1 MKTNCVNK
9 HFLTVCCLALGL
21 VLASCGKGNE
31 VCVYGGSSACVTAA
45 YSAAVNGSDVT
56 LICPDVTIGGMT
68 TGGLGQTDIG
78 NKQAVIGLARQFYRK
93 LGEHYGRFEQ
103 WLFEPHVAEDILL
116 QYLDHPRIKVMQGWY
131 LESVEKEGTR
141 IKSITCV
148 DRKGGRVTIKADQFI
163 DCSYEGDL
171 MAKAGVSY
179 TVGREDNSVYG
190 ETWNGFQLLDQHQS
204 KDGIDPFVV
213 KGDPSSGLLWG
224 ISEAVRKPDGTGD
237 DCVQAYNYRICL
249 TDDPDNQ
256 IPIEKPE
263 NYDPSRYELL
273 TRVFEADPYPHIQ
286 KYFIWSDMPGRK
298 TDINNRGPFS
308 TDMIGM
314 NHNYPEASWDERDA
328 IIKAHKDYTLGLLYF
343 YMTDPR
349 VPSVLQDEVR
359 RWGLP
364 KDEYVR
370 TGHWTHQLYIRECRR
385 LVGEY
390 VATQADCEGK
400 TTVEDGI
407 GFAAYGMDSHNC
419 ERLVVEIDGK
429 LMVKNEGDVQK
440 GVGQPYPISYR
451 SLIPKREECTNL
463 LVPVCLSASH
473 IAYGSIRM
481 EPVFLGMG
489 QTCGLAAAFARKG
502 SVQDVDV
509 ARIQEIYATNPC
521 LDGREPDTL
530 IDEDSEYIE
539 GKDGWTVVYGRG
551 AYGKTYLLYED
562 GGADN
567 GLVYRIP
574 DSLDGEYS
582 VYAYQQEYG
591 CPVTRYEIEAAG
603 KTSSVDVERASLHF
617 EGQTRGEWVKLGDF
631 NLKEGAGGRIRLSSD
646 EPGLHADG
654 IIFVKN

>member
-1 MKTNCVNK
+1 MLMKK
-9 HFLTVCCLALGL
+9 YISIISIILSLSLI
-21 VLASCGKGNE
+21 SCRKGNE
-31 VCVYGGSSACVTAA
+31 VCIYGGSSACVTAA
-45 YSAAVNGSDVT
+45 YSAATMGSHVT
-56 LICPDVTIGGMT
+56 IICPDVTIGGMT

-103 WLFEPHVAEDILL
+103 WLFEPHVAEEILME
-116 QYLDHPRIKVMQGWY
+116 YLDHPKIKLMQGWY
-131 LESVEKEGTR
+131 LESVKKDGTR
-141 IKSITCV
+141 IVSITCT
-148 DRKGGRVTIKADQFI
+148 DRKGKSVTIKADQFI

-171 MAKAGVSY
+171 MAAAGVSY
-179 TVGREDNSVYG
+179 TVGREDNSLYG
-190 ETWNGFQLLDQHQS
+190 ETWNGFQLLDQHQFR
-204 KDGIDPFVV
+204 DGIDPFVV
-213 KGDPSSGLLWG
+213 PGDPSSGLLWG
-224 ISEAVRKPDGTGD
+224 ISDAKQKVDGTGD

-249 TDDPDNQ
+249 TDDPDNL

-273 TRVFEADPYPHIQ
+273 TRVFATDPDPQIYY
-286 KYFIWSDMPGRK
+286 YFIWSQMPGRK

-314 NHNYPEASWDERDA
+314 NHSYPEASWDERDE

-349 VPSVLQDEVR
+349 VPEILQNEIR

-370 TGHWTHQLYIRECRR
+370 TDHWTHQLYIRECRR
-385 LVGEY
+385 LIGEY

-400 TTVEDGI
+400 TTIEDGV

-419 ERLVVEIDGK
+419 ERLVVEKDGK

-440 GVGQPYPISYR
+440 GVGQPYPVSYR
-451 SLIPKREECTNL
+451 SLTPKREECTNL

-481 EPVFLGMG
+481 EPVFLCMG
-489 QTCGLAAAFARKG
+489 QTCGMAAAIAGKG
-502 SVQDVDV
+502 DVQSIDVT
-509 ARIQEIYATNPC
+509 RIQDIYATNPC

-539 GKDGWTVVYGRG
+539 GKDGWTTVYGRG
-551 AYGKTYLLYED
+551 AYGKTFFQFEGD
-562 GGADN
+562 PKDN
-567 GLVYRIP
+567 KLVYRIP
-574 DSLDGEYS
+574 ASLDGDYS
-582 VYAYQQEYG
+582 VYAFQQEYG
-591 CPVTRYEIEAAG
+591 CPVTSFEIDAAG
-603 KTSSVDVERASLHF
+603 KTNTVDVKREDLHF

-631 NLKEGAGGRIRLSSD
+631 QLKKDAGGSIRLSSS

-654 IIFVKN
+654 IIFVKK

>member
-1 MKTNCVNK
+1 MKKYSPILLIILSLFVISCQKAND
-9 HFLTVCCLALGL
+9 VCI
-21 VLASCGKGNE
+21 
-31 VCVYGGSSACVTAA
+31 YGGSSACVTAA
-45 YSAAVNGSDVT
+45 FSAATMGSKVT
-56 LICPDVTIGGMT
+56 IICPDVTIGGMT

-93 LGEHYGRFEQ
+93 LGEHYGKLEQ
-103 WLFEPHVAEDILL
+103 WLFEPHVAEEILME
-116 QYLDHPRIKVMQGWY
+116 YLDNPRIKVMQGWY
-131 LESVEKEGTR
+131 LESVNKEGTR
-141 IKSITCV
+141 IVSITCT
-148 DRKGGRVTIKADQFI
+148 DRKGKSVTIKADQFI
-163 DCSYEGDL
+163 DCTYEGDL
-171 MAKAGVSY
+171 MAAAGVSY
-179 TVGREDNSVYG
+179 TVGREDNSLYG
-190 ETWNGFQLLDQHQS
+190 ETWNGFQLLDQHQFR
-204 KDGIDPFVV
+204 DGIDPFVV
-213 KGDPSSGLLWG
+213 PGDPSSGLLWG
-224 ISEAVRKPDGTGD
+224 ISEAKQKVDGTGD
-237 DCVQAYNYRICL
+237 ECVQAYNYRICL

-256 IPIEKPE
+256 ITIEKPE
-263 NYDPSRYELL
+263 NYDPARYELL
-273 TRVFEADPYPHIQ
+273 TRVFAADPNPQ
-286 KYFIWSDMPGRK
+286 LNNYFIWSGMPGRK

-314 NHNYPEASWDERDA
+314 NHSYPEASWDERDE

-349 VPSVLQDEVR
+349 VPAILQDEIR

-400 TTVEDGI
+400 TTIEDGI

-419 ERLVVEIDGK
+419 ERLVVEKDGK

-440 GVGQPYPISYR
+440 GVGHPYPVSYR
-451 SLIPKREECTNL
+451 SLTPKREECTNL

-481 EPVFLGMG
+481 EPVFLCMG
-489 QTCGLAAAFARKG
+489 QTCGMAAAMAGKG
-502 SVQDVDV
+502 DVQTIDVSK
-509 ARIQEIYATNPC
+509 IQDIYATNPC

-551 AYGKTYLLYED
+551 AYGKTYLLYEGD
-562 GGADN
+562 QEN
-567 GLVYRIP
+567 NKLVYRIP
-574 DSLDGEYS
+574 SELDGDYS
-582 VYAYQQEYG
+582 VYAFQQEYG
-591 CPVTRYEIEAAG
+591 CPVTSYEIETAG
-603 KTSSVDVERASLHF
+603 KVSSVDVERKSLHF

-631 NLKEGAGGRIRLSSD
+631 TLKKGEGGSIRLSSA

-654 IIFVKN
+654 IIFVKK